1 MQTLLARP
9 RLGRGGISQ
18 IPVGEIDPN
27 PNQPRRVF
35 DGEALQSLAASIAE
49 YGLIQP
55 ITVRLHYGRYELVTG
70 ERRLRAAKLAGL
82 SRIPCIVL
90 DVDMEESG
98 LLAMVENLQREDLD
112 FVEAAR
118 GIANLIKLFD
128 LSQEEAAR
136 RLGLSQSAVANKL
149 RLLKLPPDIL
159 AALRDKGLTERHGR
173 ALLRLETPEAQRA
186 ALTQILEQGFNVA
199 QTDAYIDSLLAPTA
213 DARPK
218 PRRAFVLKDVRIF
231 LNSLSKSL
239 DIMKQGGIAAGM
251 KKQETDTELIVTI
264 SIPKGKINSPRK
276 GPAHKVRGLF
286 HVISLPQAPALPPR
300 ARAEPRSGRT
310 SLRISLS

>member
-1 MQTLLARP
+1 MQTLLTRP
-9 RLGRGGISQ
+9 RLGRGGITQ
-18 IPVGEIDPN
+18 IPVADIEPN

-35 DGEALQSLAASIAE
+35 DEEALRSLAARIAE
-49 YGLIQP
+49 YGLISP
-55 ITVRLHYGRYELVTG
+55 ISLRLHYGRYELVSG

-82 SRIPCIVL
+82 TRVPCIVL

-112 FVEAAR
+112 FIETAR
-118 GIANLIKLFD
+118 GIENLIRMFGI
-128 LSQEEAAR
+128 SQEEAAR

-173 ALLRLETPEAQRA
+173 ALLRLDSPERQRLALAQIA
-186 ALTQILEQGFNVA
+186 GEGLNVA
-199 QTDAYIDSLLAPTA
+199 QTDAYIDSLLAPA
-213 DARPK
+213 EGAAAK

-231 LNSLSKSL
+231 LNSLTKSL

-264 SIPKGKINSPRK
+264 SIPKKK
-276 GPAHKVRGLF
+276 
-286 HVISLPQAPALPPR
+286 
-300 ARAEPRSGRT
+300 
-310 SLRISLS
+310 

>member
-1 MQTLLARP
+1 MQTLLTRP
-9 RLGRGGISQ
+9 RLGRGGITQ
-18 IPVGEIDPN
+18 IPVSEIEPN
-27 PNQPRRVF
+27 PNQPRRLF
-35 DGEALQSLAASIAE
+35 DEEALQALAASIAE
-49 YGLIQP
+49 YGLISP
-55 ITVRLHYGRYELVTG
+55 ISVRLHYGRYELVSG

-82 SRIPCIVL
+82 TRVPCIVL

-112 FVEAAR
+112 FIETAR
-118 GIANLIKLFD
+118 GIENLIRMFGI
-128 LSQEEAAR
+128 SQEEAAR

-173 ALLRLETPEAQRA
+173 ALLRLDSPERQRLALAQIA
-186 ALTQILEQGFNVA
+186 AQGLNVA
-199 QTDAYIDSLLAPTA
+199 QTDAYIDSLLAPA
-213 DARPK
+213 EEPAAR

-231 LNSLSKSL
+231 LNSLTKSL

-264 SIPKGKINSPRK
+264 SIPKKK
-276 GPAHKVRGLF
+276 
-286 HVISLPQAPALPPR
+286 
-300 ARAEPRSGRT
+300 
-310 SLRISLS
+310 

>member
-1 MQTLLARP
+1 
-9 RLGRGGISQ
+9 
-18 IPVGEIDPN
+18 
-27 PNQPRRVF
+27 
-35 DGEALQSLAASIAE
+35 
-49 YGLIQP
+49 
-55 ITVRLHYGRYELVTG
+55 
-70 ERRLRAAKLAGL
+70 
-82 SRIPCIVL
+82 
-90 DVDMEESG
+90 
-98 LLAMVENLQREDLD
+98 MVENLQREDLD

-264 SIPKGKINSPRK
+264 SIPKGK
-276 GPAHKVRGLF
+276 
-286 HVISLPQAPALPPR
+286 
-300 ARAEPRSGRT
+300 
-310 SLRISLS
+310 